1 MLRQLVHA
9 IRGVAV
15 GARQLLLLA
24 VPGVLAAQSAPLT
37 LADVVQRMERAN
49 PMLAAARASADAAH
63 ARIGPA
69 SALPDPRAQFAVMNR
84 MLPGLTTMSPLA
96 MDQLTVTQML
106 PLATRRASAQAATAR
121 ARVSAAGVDIQRF
134 TIRRDAAIMLTD
146 WWQADASRAV
156 MDETRVL
163 LRETIAASEAM
174 YRSGTG
180 SQADVL
186 RMQAELTRM
195 TVEWTRMD
203 AMRRS
208 AAASLSAMTDASIDP
223 DSVKAVLPEALQT
236 VTTSLNDTS
245 SPSLVAAKLAVDA
258 SHADESVA
266 RGMRWP
272 ELEVGVQL
280 GQRPGTSERM
290 VGVMAGASI
299 PLFAKQRQQQMIQ
312 EAAAMR
318 RMAEAEARNAT
329 AERQAGITEATA
341 TIARSRV
348 LMDLYDKT
356 LLPQLHAARESAEAA
371 YRAGT
376 GGLEAV
382 LNAIMA
388 VNDARL
394 ARLTTRADEV
404 RALARLEPLTG
415 RASFAVPFQTERVP

>member
-15 GARQLLLLA
+15 GARHLMLLA
-24 VPGVLAAQSAPLT
+24 VPAGLAAQSAPLT
-37 LADVVQRMERAN
+37 LADVVQRMERTN
-49 PMLAAARASADAAH
+49 PMLAAARATADAAR
-63 ARIGPA
+63 ARVGPA
-69 SALPDPRAQFAVMNR
+69 TALPDPRAQFAVMNR

-121 ARVSAAGVDIQRF
+121 ARVTAASINIQRF
-134 TIRRDAAIMLTD
+134 MLRRDAAIMLAD

-156 MDETRVL
+156 MDETRLL
-163 LRETIAASEAM
+163 LRETIAAGEAM
-174 YRSGTG
+174 YRSGSG

-195 TVEWTRMD
+195 TAEWMRMD

-208 AAASLSAMTDASIDP
+208 AAASLSVMLDAAIDP
-223 DSVKAVLPEALQT
+223 DSVKAQLPEALDASAPARDD
-236 VTTSLNDTS
+236 VS
-245 SPSLVAAKLAVDA
+245 SPSLVVAQLAVDA
-258 SHADESVA
+258 SRAEEGVA

-290 VGVMAGASI
+290 VGVMAGASL
-299 PLFAKQRQQQMIQ
+299 PLFARQRQQQMIQ

-318 RMAEAEARNAT
+318 RMAEAEARNSA
-329 AERQAGITEATA
+329 AENRADIAEANA
-341 TIARSRV
+341 AMARSRA
-348 LMDLYDKT
+348 LLGLYDTT
-356 LLPQLHAARESAEAA
+356 LLPQLQAVRESAEAA

-382 LNAIMA
+382 LNAVMA

-394 ARLTTRADEV
+394 ARVTARADEV

-415 RASFAVPFQTERVP
+415 RAWLAAPLQTERVP